1 MHFTIEKM
9 YLYVTVYIRVIYFN
23 VDIDECTNNTDN
35 CNQTCTNTE
44 GSFTCGCNGGYELN
58 SDGTT
63 CNGTYWEIT

>member
-1 MHFTIEKM
+1 MHFTTEKM
-9 YLYVTVYIRVIYFN
+9 YLYVTVYNCVIYFN

-35 CNQTCTNTE
+35 CNQTFTNTE